1 MIAEKFHCSMEDKM
15 LKKIR
20 KLLIFTIA
28 SLVLIQ
34 TNDALSG
41 GIPYKIVTIENI
53 SRYNEDRLVF
63 QHIEIPHVQYQLSK
77 TDNSIASLLVVR
89 DNKMFLFKDG
99 FDDPDVNKTKR
110 LILQMENKLIPD
122 LWINKIDS
130 LPDYLQV
137 TDRRVEL
144 QKKIAG
150 AEQDKDNKT
159 ASKNLGAKF
168 DNLYKNIRDKLI
180 LKHTK
185 IFKTLMINR
194 RESGLYVVRKPLP
207 KRVYDTGPTKYFI
220 SVTGKT
226 IDEKIYYAEDSDGDG
241 ITETFSVQIPDGF
254 HWGYKSGPNIIFIYK
269 NKQDDLAK
277 LIGKIA
283 HEAYW
288 GTSEEEKAIEKSFIK
303 ESDVSNMIDDIY
315 RMTPDQEK
323 LLKSE

>member
-1 MIAEKFHCSMEDKM
+1 MIAEKSLTSMEDKM
-15 LKKIR
+15 FKKIR
-20 KLLIFTIA
+20 KLLIFSITA
-28 SLVLIQ
+28 LVLFQ
-34 TNDALSG
+34 VNGVYSR
-41 GIPYKIVTIENI
+41 GIPYTIVTIENI
-53 SRYNEDRLVF
+53 SRYNEDRLAF
-63 QHIEIPHVQYQLSK
+63 QHIETPHVEYQLSK

-99 FDDPDVNKTKR
+99 FDDPKVNKTKR

-122 LWINKIDS
+122 LWTNKIDG

-137 TDRRVEL
+137 TERRVEL
-144 QKKIAG
+144 QKKMAG
-150 AEQDKDNKT
+150 GEKDKDNKA
-159 ASKNLGAKF
+159 ASKSLGTKF
-168 DNLYKNIRDKLI
+168 DGLYKNIRDKLI
-180 LKHTK
+180 LKHVK
-185 IFKTLMINR
+185 VFKTLMINR

-226 IDEKIYYAEDSDGDG
+226 IDEKRYYAEDSDGDG

-269 NKQDDLAK
+269 NKQEDLAK

-288 GTSEEEKAIEKSFIK
+288 GTPEEEKAIEKSFIK
-303 ESDVSNMIDDIY
+303 EGDVSNMIDDIY